1 MPSAD
6 SIIRVSIIGDAKKL
20 TGALG
25 EADRSTGG
33 LLKSAGKALVG
44 LAVLDKG
51 FDFAQGAIEE
61 ADRLGDAMTR
71 LNISIGETNTAKLA
85 EAADDYAAIGL
96 STQDVLEGAA
106 AFADLGVN
114 AGIAAPDIANLADD
128 VTATA
133 AAISLL
139 DGSDVATDI
148 DLIGKAAGGNA
159 KAMRALGINVSE
171 ADVTMRALTDTG
183 KTTAASL
190 TEGEKATA
198 RLNLVLDAL
207 KPKLDAATT
216 GSGDLEQSQ
225 KELQARV
232 ETLQGQLG
240 GPLSDALNQVLGF
253 IIDEINAIPGAI
265 HGWQMLGGAIESF
278 GRHALGPLGNVRD
291 ALNGILN
298 LLGQV
303 TAGSQLNSSDTLR
316 RRNPGGSFAGEKTIV
331 RAVQR
336 TRERSGGIGASM
348 GGP

>member
-25 EADRSTGG
+25 EADKSTGG

-44 LAVLDKG
+44 LAVIDKA
-51 FDFAQGAIEE
+51 FDFAQTAVAET
-61 ADRLGDAMTR
+61 DRLGDAMTR

-85 EAADDYAAIGL
+85 DAADDYTAIGL

-106 AFADLGVN
+106 AFADLGTN
-114 AGIAAPDIANLADD
+114 AGIAAPDIANLSDD
-128 VTATA
+128 VAATA
-133 AAISLL
+133 AAMALL
-139 DGSDVATDI
+139 DDSDAAGNI
-148 DLIGKAAGGNA
+148 DLIGKAAAGNA
-159 KAMRALGINVSE
+159 KAMRSLGINISE
-171 ADVTMRALTDTG
+171 TDVLAAALAATG

-198 RLNLVLDAL
+198 RLNLVLAAL

-225 KELQARV
+225 AELQARA
-232 ETLQGQLG
+232 ETLAGKLG
-240 GPLSDALNQVLGF
+240 GPLSDSLNTVVGF
-253 IIDEINAIPGAI
+253 ILDEIDAIPGAI
-265 HGWQMLGGAIESF
+265 KGWQMLGGAIESF

-291 ALNGILN
+291 ALNGILS

-316 RRNPGGSFAGEKTIV
+316 RRNPGGRPSESTTV
-331 RAVQR
+331 RNLQR
-336 TRERSGGIGASM
+336 ASERTGGIGRSM